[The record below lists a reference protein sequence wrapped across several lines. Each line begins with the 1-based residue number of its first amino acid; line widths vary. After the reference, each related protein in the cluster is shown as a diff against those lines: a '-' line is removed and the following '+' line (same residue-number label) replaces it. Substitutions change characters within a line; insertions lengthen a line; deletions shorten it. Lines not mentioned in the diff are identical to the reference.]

1 MRNRKACCC
10 GCGKRAADARHDLV
24 VDAGLVQRLRLLRAA
39 AEDKRIAALQTHD
52 QLAGLAVLDE
62 ARVDLILRHRNIA
75 RRLACVD
82 QHAARLRLKWQLV
95 ACETIEHEHVGAP
108 HEIEPAYG
116 NQPRV
121 SRAGAD
127 KEDRHAAPSV
137 SNSRP
142 PSASN

>member
-1 MRNRKACCC
+1 MRNRKAGCC
-10 GCGKRAADARHDLV
+10 GCGNRAADARHDLV
-24 VDAGLVQRLRLLRAA
+24 VDAGFVQRLRLLRAA

-62 ARVDLILRHRNIA
+62 ARVDLVLRHRNIA

-95 ACETIEHEHVGAP
+95 ASETIEHEHVSAP

-121 SRAGAD
+121 TRAGSD
-127 KEDRHAAPSV
+127 EKDRHSAPSAR
-137 SNSRP
+137 SSRP